1 MGYYPFYMDLEGKNC
16 LVVGGGKVAY
26 RKVQLFLSYGAK
38 VKVIAPDISFDIQE
52 LGQRDSSLLIVKRVF
67 AAEDIKNIDLVIA
80 ATNQEDVN
88 NYIMELCDA
97 QKILSN
103 NAGSKSLKGIHFGSV
118 IQRGSIL
125 IGISTNGASPAL
137 NARIKSDI
145 EGSLPDYYEKVAESL
160 DHYREFVN
168 LKIENQELRSR
179 VFKQLV
185 QQSIQQNGNLCNE
198 DVEKIML
205 EQTGGQVDGEN

>member
-1 MGYYPFYMDLEGKNC
+1 M
-16 LVVGGGKVAY
+16 
-26 RKVQLFLSYGAK
+26 
-38 VKVIAPDISFDIQE
+38 
-52 LGQRDSSLLIVKRVF
+52 
-67 AAEDIKNIDLVIA
+67 
-80 ATNQEDVN
+80 
-88 NYIMELCDA
+88 
-97 QKILSN
+97 
-103 NAGSKSLKGIHFGSV
+103 

-145 EGSLPDYYEKVAESL
+145 EGSIPDYYEKVAESL

-185 QQSIQQNGNLCNE
+185 QQSIQQKGNLCNE

>member
-52 LGQRDSSLLIVKRVF
+52 LGQRESSLLIVKRVF

-103 NAGSKSLKGIHFGSV
+103 NAGSKSFKGIHFGSV

-145 EGSLPDYYEKVAESL
+145 EGILPDYYERVAESL

-185 QQSIQQNGNLCNE
+185 QQSIRQKGNLCNE